1 MPMVTL
7 LFKLI
12 EGAIPSIMSY
22 WKMNI
27 DHSYQKGRK
36 GTGSTTYTFNGLL
49 SPVSLLQKSLIPFV
63 TAKKV
68 IEKSITT
75 TVFIATTTVLA
86 TKTTVLAKKLIEKF
100 TTTTV
105 FMATT
110 TVLVIKTTVLVKK
123 VIEISST
130 TTVFVV
136 KTIELTAKTTV
147 NLKLFCRH
155 IANLKG
161 YNQYADWFI
170 KQR

>member
-63 TAKKV
+63 TAKKM
-68 IEKSITT
+68 IEKSI
-75 TVFIATTTVLA
+75 TTTVLA

-110 TVLVIKTTVLVKK
+110 TVLVINTTVLVKK
-123 VIEISST
+123 VIEIFST
-130 TTVFVV
+130 TTVIVV
-136 KTIELTAKTTV
+136 KTIELSAKTTV

-170 KQR
+170 K